1 MHDLDTVLLR
11 AFVVIAECG
20 STRRCP
26 AAGTDSSRRQH
37 AVGAGWRTMSAQAFN
52 RSTRA
57 WTEAGHVRFMSQDA
71 RLSEGARRA
80 LAGQALQGPIRF
92 GMIEDIA
99 VGSLPRALQRF
110 AECHPNVG
118 LELTV
123 TEHRVVG
130 EAVAGS
136 ARCRDRR
143 SGLIRGEPILTWR
156 LLRWVAARLRAP
168 GGRAFAAVTFDGV
181 CTWREKMIEAL
192 KGGDRPGARC

>member
-1 MHDLDTVLLR
+1 ML
-11 AFVVIAECG
+11 G
-20 STRRCP
+20 
-26 AAGTDSSRRQH
+26 
-37 AVGAGWRTMSAQAFN
+37 
-52 RSTRA
+52 
-57 WTEAGHVRFMSQDA
+57 
-71 RLSEGARRA
+71 LSEGARRA

-136 ARCRDRR
+136 TRCRDRR

-156 LLRWVAARLRAP
+156 LPCAGSRR
-168 GGRAFAAVTFDGV
+168 GGFVLPEEGPLPLYVTFDGV
-181 CTWREKMIEAL
+181 CTWRE
-192 KGGDRPGARC
+192 R